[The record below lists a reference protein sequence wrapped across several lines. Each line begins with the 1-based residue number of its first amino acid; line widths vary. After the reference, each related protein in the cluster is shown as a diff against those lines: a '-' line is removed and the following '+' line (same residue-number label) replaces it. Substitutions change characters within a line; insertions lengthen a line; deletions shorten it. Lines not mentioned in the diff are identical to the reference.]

1 MSVHTAQQPRLTG
14 LTETSGTTHEYA
26 GLSWSYSRRESLDQ
40 CTRRHFFQ
48 YYAGALEDAEF
59 RARVQFL
66 RSVKNRYLRTGEL
79 AHLVIGTY
87 FKKIKLGKT
96 LSVDWGTQWARNLF
110 REDRRYSAH
119 IRAGG
124 APIKQQYP
132 PVILDEILSDGD
144 SHDKLLS
151 QAEEQMLG
159 SIHHFFTSPIFL
171 EFRALGASP
180 GSYIERRLSL
190 GGFRSPVSGKVD
202 LAATNGSCATIV
214 DWKISSGSDG
224 GAESLQ
230 LATYGLWASAEFGV
244 SEEMVRIAKAHLV
257 IQEIVEFKADRQ
269 AFANA
274 RVRILQDLERM
285 VILHRY
291 GTLGVIEAFT
301 PNPQQGVC
309 RLCPFREVCPEGK
322 AIINA

>member
-1 MSVHTAQQPRLTG
+1 MSTSTAQQPRLPG
-14 LTETSGTTHEYA
+14 LSEASGTTQEYA

-40 CTRRHFFQ
+40 CTRRYFFQ
-48 YYAGALEDAEF
+48 YYAGALEDPAF
-59 RARVQFL
+59 KAKVQFL
-66 RSVKNRYLRTGEL
+66 RGVKNRYLRSGEL
-79 AHLVIGTY
+79 VHLVVGTY
-87 FKKIKLGKT
+87 FKKMKLGKT

-124 APIKQQYP
+124 APVKQQYP

-144 SHDKLLS
+144 RYDKLLS
-151 QAEEQMLG
+151 RAEEQMLS
-159 SIHHFFTSPIFL
+159 SIHHFFTSPIFA

-180 GSYIERRLSL
+180 ESHIERKLSL
-190 GGFRSPVSGKVD
+190 RGFPAPVSGKVD
-202 LAATNGSCATIV
+202 LAAKNNSCVTIV
-214 DWKISSGSDG
+214 DWKIGVASDG

-230 LATYGLWASAEFGV
+230 LATYGLWAAAEFGV
-244 SEEMVRIAKAHLV
+244 SEDIVRIAKAHLV
-257 IQEIVEFKADRQ
+257 SQEIVEFKADRQ

-274 RVRILQDLERM
+274 RARILQDLERM

-301 PNPQQGVC
+301 PNPQEGVC
-309 RLCPFREVCPEGK
+309 RLCPFREVCPEGR

>member
-1 MSVHTAQQPRLTG
+1 MSTAQQPWLPG
-14 LTETSGTTHEYA
+14 LSDASGTPYECV
-26 GLSWSYSRRESLDQ
+26 GLNWSYSRRESLDQ

-48 YYAGALEDAEF
+48 YYADALEDPEF
-59 RARVQFL
+59 RAKVKFL
-66 RSVKNRYLRTGEL
+66 KSVKNRYLRTGEL
-79 AHLVIGTY
+79 AHLVVGTY
-87 FKKIKLGKT
+87 FKKMKLGTT

-110 REDRRYSAH
+110 RGDRDYSAH

-144 SHDKLLS
+144 GHDKLLR
-151 QAEEQMLG
+151 QAEEQMLS

-180 GSYIERRLSL
+180 GSYIERKLSL
-190 GGFRSPVSGKVD
+190 RGFPAPVSGKVD
-202 LAATNGSCATIV
+202 LAAKDSSSVTIV
-214 DWKISSGSDG
+214 DWKIGSASDG

-230 LATYGLWASAEFGV
+230 LATYGLWAAEEFGV
-244 SEEMVRIAKAHLV
+244 SEEMVRIAKAHLMSR
-257 IQEIVEFKADRQ
+257 EIVEFKADRQ

-274 RVRILQDLERM
+274 RVRILQDLDRM

-291 GTLGVIEAFT
+291 GTRGALEAFT

-309 RLCPFREVCPEGK
+309 RLCPFREICPEGR
-322 AIINA
+322 AVINA

>member
-1 MSVHTAQQPRLTG
+1 MSTRTAQQPRLPG
-14 LTETSGTTHEYA
+14 LSEPSGATDEYA

-48 YYAGALEDAEF
+48 YYAGALEDPEF
-59 RARVQFL
+59 RAKVQFL
-66 RSVKNRYLRTGEL
+66 RGVKNRYLRSGEL
-79 AHLVIGTY
+79 AHLVVGTY
-87 FKKIKLGKT
+87 FKKMKLGKT
-96 LSVDWGTQWARNLF
+96 LSVDWGTRWASDLF
-110 REDRRYSAH
+110 REDRKYSAH

-124 APIKQQYP
+124 APVQRQYP

-144 SHDKLLS
+144 DHDKLLS
-151 QAEEQMLG
+151 RAEEQMLS
-159 SIHHFFTSPIFL
+159 SIHHFFTSPVFL
-171 EFRALGASP
+171 EFRELGASP
-180 GSYIERRLSL
+180 DSYIERKLLLR
-190 GGFRSPVSGKVD
+190 GFPAPVSGKVD
-202 LAATNGSCATIV
+202 LAAKNNSCVTIV
-214 DWKISSGSDG
+214 DWKIGTASDG

-230 LATYGLWASAEFGV
+230 LATYGLWAAAEFAV
-244 SEEMVRIAKAHLV
+244 SEDMVRIAKAHLAS
-257 IQEIVEFKADRQ
+257 QEIVEFKADRQ

-291 GTLGVIEAFT
+291 GTSGVIEAFT

-309 RLCPFREVCPEGK
+309 RLCPFREVCPEGR